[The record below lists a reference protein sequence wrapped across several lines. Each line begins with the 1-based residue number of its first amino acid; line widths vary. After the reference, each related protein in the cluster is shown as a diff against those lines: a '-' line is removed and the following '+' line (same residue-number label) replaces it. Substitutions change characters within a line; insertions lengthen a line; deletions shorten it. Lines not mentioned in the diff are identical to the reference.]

1 MAEVLSQQQIDELLG
16 NLQSGNMD
24 IKQIEEQNS
33 SKKIKDYDFLSPKK
47 FTREQMKLLENI
59 FDSFSRMF
67 SLNLSGLL
75 RMNCQ
80 CEVVQVEEEDYREF
94 SNALNDSVLVCV
106 MGMHNKDYGI
116 DDKQVLMEMSRPIS
130 FSIID
135 RMLGGSGLGYA
146 IERDYTEIEIS
157 LLNYLFG
164 RITPLFED
172 AWSNYIDVKHSL
184 DGIETNS
191 QLIQFIQPDES
202 VAIVVIEVT
211 LNELKGN
218 VNICLPAGSLEEIF
232 KVFDSKYVK
241 VNRKADPKE
250 DKRRK
255 EVVLAT
261 LKDTPLTVSAILGKA
276 DITLR
281 DLVQMQPGDV
291 IPLNSPVEGNS
302 ITVNVEKL
310 KWFAGSIGVKKKN
323 YAVKI
328 GKVLH

>member
-24 IKQIEEQNS
+24 IKEIEEQNS
-33 SKKIKDYDFLSPKK
+33 SQKIKDYDFLSPKK
-47 FTREQMKLLENI
+47 FTREQIKLLENI
-59 FDSFSRMF
+59 FDNFARMF
-67 SLNLSGLL
+67 ALNLSGLL

-80 CEVVQVEEEDYREF
+80 CEVLQVEEEEYREF

-106 MGMHNKDYGI
+106 IGMHNKNYGI
-116 DDKQVLMEMSRPIS
+116 DDKQILMEMSRPIS

-135 RMLGGSGLGYA
+135 RMLGGNGLGYA

-157 LLNYLFG
+157 LLNYLFN
-164 RITPLFED
+164 RITPLFDD
-172 AWSNYIDVKHSL
+172 AWSSYIDVKHTL
-184 DGIETNS
+184 DEIETNS

-211 LNELKGN
+211 LNDLKGN
-218 VNICLPAGSLEEIF
+218 VNICLPASSLEEIF
-232 KVFDSKYVK
+232 KIFDSKYVK
-241 VNRKADPKE
+241 VNRKVDPE
-250 DKRRK
+250 EEKRQR
-255 EVVLAT
+255 EEILAA

-276 DITLR
+276 DVTLQ
-281 DLVQMQPGDV
+281 DLLQLQPGDI
-291 IPLNSPVEGNS
+291 IPLDSPAEGDS

-310 KWFAGSIGVKKKN
+310 KWFAGSIGAKKKN
-323 YAVKI
+323 YAIKI